1 MYLCIF
7 YVSIRFKDATKDF
20 SAEREQRSKET
31 LRTCKF
37 YVRQFAMFASQ
48 PRPGRASPASCVGT
62 EAELSSP
69 IFWSLKRRV
78 RAAAAGLVKLFVDC
92 KLYLWHLADNQKYL
106 RL

>member
-1 MYLCIF
+1 MYLLGSKMQQKI
-7 YVSIRFKDATKDF
+7 SLLKENKD
-20 SAEREQRSKET
+20 QRKLYE
-31 LRTCKF
+31 LVNF
-37 YVRQFAMFASQ
+37 MFASLQ
-48 PRPGRASPASCVGT
+48 CLHPSPASCVGT
-62 EAELSSP
+62 GAELSSP